1 MDGWISSMGSIR
13 PVEYDAVMKRRE
25 APTQAAWMDLKQRV
39 LSERSRTQKGTYYCI
54 CVKYPE

>member
-1 MDGWISSMGSIR
+1 MGSIR